1 MASDQVR
8 QASKLLGPLLR
19 RRGTSPAVGASLRRA
34 LQALD
39 KSFTGLSPQA
49 QAETIEAG
57 IAELRACAELCG
69 KSERPADHEQRE
81 GINQAL
87 ALLAPV
93 KEAYAPAPGPAL
105 ALAAPVEPQAAAAPR
120 RGAAPARRRTRPPT
134 APALDFKTAGVLL
147 DGLAAKLQTLH
158 VVLHEPRFRLVDVY
172 GADAEL
178 QKQVTALKWLGRERI
193 PEILRVADV
202 AKSVDD
208 RLAAG
213 AALVHLGEPRGAE
226 MMMGI
231 LGKAAADQQPLPDT
245 SATLLRTLT
254 DASLLDWLL
263 KIFLKP
269 AHPAI
274 CGLLLPLLAERN
286 LLASEQLWQLVGHA
300 KDDVAVEAAQALPW
314 TDGNHDTQAMLAWA
328 REARTPR
335 RAAALL
341 FAATVLGSAAAL
353 GEVRARVQRGENVD
367 RLLVDALAVAGAP
380 ADAAALVALA
390 ARPDADAEYVLLAA
404 ANLGS
409 AETLAALPGLADS
422 VDASVADE
430 VRRMLTGDASAA
442 NADSPKPDP
451 AVRRL
456 RGQPWSVAGLL
467 ACLAEPGETVHA
479 QRLMALELR
488 ARTGQVPLSTLPVLL
503 PKDARPELL
512 ANWQSYYAKANG
524 RLVPGDWYYQ
534 GKSMGAASR
543 PARA

>member
-19 RRGTSPAVGASLRRA
+19 RRGTSPAVGTSLRRA
-34 LQALD
+34 MAALD
-39 KSFTGLSPQA
+39 KSLTGLSPGA
-49 QAETIEAG
+49 QAETVEAG

-69 KSERPADHEQRE
+69 KSDRPADHEQLE

-87 ALLAPV
+87 ALLAPA
-93 KEAYAPAPGPAL
+93 EAAPAPVPEL
-105 ALAAPVEPQAAAAPR
+105 VLAASVEPQAAATSR
-120 RGAAPARRRTRPPT
+120 SGAAPSRRRTRPPK
-134 APALDFKTAGVLL
+134 APALDFQTAGVLL

-158 VVLHEPRFRLVDVY
+158 VVLHEPRFRLLDVY
-172 GADAEL
+172 GADDEL
-178 QKQVTALKWLGRERI
+178 QKQVTAVKWLGRERI
-193 PEILRVADV
+193 PEILRVADL

-231 LGKAAADQQPLPDT
+231 LGKAAADQQPLPDA

-286 LLASEQLWQLVGHA
+286 LLSSEQLWQLVGHA
-300 KDDVAVEAAQALPW
+300 KDDVAVEAAQALLW

-328 REARTPR
+328 REARSPR

-353 GEVRARVQRGENVD
+353 GEVRARVQKGENVD

-380 ADAAALVALA
+380 TDAAALTALA
-390 ARPDADAEYVLLAA
+390 ARPDADAEYILLAA

-422 VDASVADE
+422 VDASVAGE
-430 VRRMLTGDASAA
+430 VRRMIEGEGADAGR
-442 NADSPKPDP
+442 PKPDP
-451 AVRRL
+451 GVRRL

-524 RLVPGDWYYQ
+524 RLRPGDWYYQ